1 MKKFFLLGVLL
12 IGLSA
17 CGDKQQNEREKEEKV
32 AEAQPVKV
40 VEPVVEFGFNLDDY
54 VVIKDTIR
62 QGDSFGELLAKNHIG
77 YPRVYEIANKS
88 RDSFDIRRL
97 QIGKPYTILC
107 SKDSLQQAQCF
118 IYQPNTI
125 DYVVLNFKDSIL
137 TYKAQKPVTFTEKRV
152 SGVIRENSSL
162 SQTLLESGVGYD
174 VAEQMA
180 RIFDYTIDFFTLQEG
195 DKFKLVYDEKYI
207 DDSIYAGSKRI
218 KGALFEHKGQEFYAF
233 DFETNPENGLRG
245 YYDEKANEM
254 KRFFLKAPL
263 DIFRITSRYS
273 PRRFHPVQKRWK
285 AHKGTDYAAPTGTPI
300 RVTASGTVIKSS
312 YTAGNGNYVKVRHNS
327 TYTTQYLH
335 MSKRKVKVGQFVKQ
349 GDVIGLVGS
358 TGLATGPH
366 VCYRFW
372 KNGRQVDPLR
382 EVMPPAEPLDE
393 KLKEKF
399 FIHMK
404 PLKRILDNIPY
415 DDFIGEDE
423 QLVTNNNSYGTT
435 NN

>member
-1 MKKFFLLGVLL
+1 MKRIFLLGLL
-12 IGLSA
+12 VMSFVA
-17 CGDKQQNEREKEEKV
+17 CDNKQKSNNEEEQEV
-32 AEAQPVKV
+32 AI
-40 VEPVVEFGFNLDDY
+40 VEPKEITPLMEFGFNLNDY
-54 VVIKDTIR
+54 VVVKDTIR

-118 IYQPNTI
+118 IYQPNSI
-125 DYVVLNFKDSIL
+125 DYVVLSFQDSIL
-137 TYKAQKPVTFTEKRV
+137 TYRDKKPVTSIEKRV
-152 SGVIRENSSL
+152 SGVINENSSL
-162 SQTLLESGVGYD
+162 SQTLLEAGVGYD

-180 RIFDYTIDFFTLQEG
+180 RIYDYTIDFFALQKG
-195 DKFKLVYDEKYI
+195 DKFKLVYDEKFI
-207 DDSIYAGSKRI
+207 DDTIYAGASRI
-218 KGALFEHKGQEFYAF
+218 KGALFEHKGVEFYAF
-233 DFETNPENGLRG
+233 DFETNPKNGLRG
-245 YYDEKANEM
+245 YYDENAKEM

-285 AHKGTDYAAPTGTPI
+285 AHKGTDYAAPKGTPI

-312 YTAGNGNYVKVRHNS
+312 YTAGNGNYVKVKHNN

-335 MSKRKVKVGQFVKQ
+335 MSKRIAKVGQYVKQ
-349 GDVIGLVGS
+349 GDIIGLVGS

-382 EVMPPAEPLDE
+382 EVMPPADPLDE

-399 FIHMK
+399 FAKMK
-404 PLKRILDNIPY
+404 PLKTRLDKIPY
-415 DDFIGEDE
+415 DDFIDGEDE
-423 QLVTNNNSYGTT
+423 LVTENTSNGIKNN
-435 NN
+435 